1 MSPYQTLTSKTTIMS
16 VSNKTFLMSV
26 LSILGTITMSFRTS
40 VKEVKPPIKSI
51 YDIEISSIEHNAIDL
66 SQFKGKKILFV
77 NVASKCGFT
86 PQYAELQK
94 LNQVYGEELVIIG
107 IPCNQFMN
115 QEPGSSEEI
124 VEFCQK
130 NYGVSFLITEKTDVK
145 GANQHPLYTW
155 LTSKEL
161 NGSTDSK
168 VKWNFQKYLVNE
180 SGELLEVFL
189 SNVNPMD
196 AKITSHL
203 GKGAK

>member
-1 MSPYQTLTSKTTIMS
+1 MSPYQTLASKTTIIS
-16 VSNKTFLMSV
+16 VSNKTILMSV
-26 LSILGTITMSFRTS
+26 LSILGIITMSFRTS

-51 YDIEISSIEHNAIDL
+51 YDIEISSIENNAIDL
-66 SQFKGKKILFV
+66 SHFKGKKILFV

-86 PQYAELQK
+86 PQYGELQK

-180 SGELLEVFL
+180 SGELLEVFM

-196 AKITSHL
+196 AKITGHL